1 MNRKSNMNGTVMTM
15 AITYRFQLFNFF
27 GKK

>member
-1 MNRKSNMNGTVMTM
+1 MNCKSNMNGTVMTM